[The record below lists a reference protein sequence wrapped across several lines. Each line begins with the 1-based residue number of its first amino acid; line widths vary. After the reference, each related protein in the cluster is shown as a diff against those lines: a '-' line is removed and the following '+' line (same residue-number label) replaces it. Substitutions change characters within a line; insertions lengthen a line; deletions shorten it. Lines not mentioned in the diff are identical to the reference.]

1 MKEYTERNE
10 IEETEKA
17 DGEEA
22 PERKSFKPEKKT
34 VKGFFIGM
42 AVTFAALAVILTC
55 YIKLPVSYS
64 ASKPES
70 LSSNKKINE
79 ILELID
85 EHYIGEVDE
94 QLLTDY
100 MFLGLISGL
109 EDPYSTYFTE
119 EQYEELS
126 TSQQGHYV
134 GIGVTII
141 EREEDG
147 EIQIYTVEEDGPAD
161 EAGIVTGDIIKTVN
175 GESVDGFSISEVTEM
190 IQNAESDDIVL
201 GIYREDSKE
210 ELEVTVTRGLLDSV
224 SVWGGILEDS
234 DTGYVAI
241 DSFTGVTAEQ
251 LAEILKQ
258 IEETGADSLIIDLR
272 GNGGGLVSA
281 ACDCLREFI
290 PEGLLVYTEDKN
302 GNRKEYTSESG
313 KETEFSIA
321 VLVDGET
328 ASAAEIF
335 AGAMQ
340 DYGIAKIVGTQT
352 FGKGI
357 IQDVYHLN
365 DGSVIRLTVS
375 HYYTPNGNNI
385 HEVGI
390 TPDIVAEYDENAE
403 TDTQLEAALE
413 ALG

>member
-1 MKEYTERNE
+1 LKEYTERNE

>member
-1 MKEYTERNE
+1 MEEYTEINE

-55 YIKLPVSYS
+55 YIKLPVAYS

-147 EIQIYTVEEDGPAD
+147 GIQIYTVEEDGPAD
-161 EAGIVTGDIIKTVN
+161 EAGIVPGDIIKTVN